1 MIILSTE
8 SLSFEILAQC
18 PSTGAR
24 VGRIHTPHGDIMT
37 PTFMPVGT
45 VGTVKGLT
53 PVDLRTTNAHCVLG
67 NTYHLALQPGAA
79 RVQEL
84 GGLQRFTGW
93 HGPMLT
99 DSGGYQVFSL
109 ADLTDLDESGVTIRT
124 HLDGRRRRFTPESV
138 ILLQERLGADII
150 MPLDHCLPA
159 GADEPRASAAAD
171 LTRRWLERCQR
182 AHNRA
187 DQWLFG
193 IVQGGMFE
201 RERLRS
207 VRDLTALDLPGY
219 SIGGLSVGEK
229 ASRTTELTQLCG
241 ESLPRH
247 KPRYLMGVGM
257 PAQIAAYPGFGID
270 MFDCVLPTRLGRGGW
285 VFQGWKKVSLVRGPL
300 EEPDGPIDKSCPCT
314 TCQRYSRLSLRWML
328 QNRSALG
335 CRLASVHN
343 VAYLMSLVER
353 VRQAVIAGRY
363 SDLNKEAL
371 AAIG

>member
-1 MIILSTE
+1 
-8 SLSFEILAQC
+8 
-18 PSTGAR
+18 
-24 VGRIHTPHGDIMT
+24 MT

-53 PVDLRTTNAHCVLG
+53 PSDLRSANAHCVLG
-67 NTYHLALQPGAA
+67 NTYHLALQPGAR
-79 RVQEL
+79 RVERL

-93 HGPMLT
+93 NGPMLT

-109 ADLTDLDESGVTIRT
+109 SELTDLDESGVTIRT

-138 ILLQERLGADII
+138 VWMQERLGADMI

-159 GADEPRASAAAD
+159 GSDEHQASVAAD

-182 AHNRA
+182 AQRRT

-201 RERLRS
+201 TQRLRS
-207 VRDLTALDLPGY
+207 VRDLAALDLPGY

-229 ASRTTELTQLCG
+229 TSLTTSLTQLCG
-241 ESLPRH
+241 DALPRH

-257 PAQIAAYPGFGID
+257 PAQIAAYPGLGMD

-285 VFQGWKKVSLVRGPL
+285 VFHGWRKISLVRGPL
-300 EEPDGPIDKSCPCT
+300 EDPDGPIDRACSCP

-343 VAYLMSLVER
+343 VAYLMGLVER
-353 VRQAVIAGRY
+353 VRTSIMEGRY
-363 SDLNKEAL
+363 RELHEEAL

>member
-1 MIILSTE
+1 
-8 SLSFEILAQC
+8 
-18 PSTGAR
+18 
-24 VGRIHTPHGDIMT
+24 
-37 PTFMPVGT
+37 MPVGT

-53 PVDLRTTNAHCVLG
+53 PTDLRAVNAHCVLG
-67 NTYHLALQPGAA
+67 NTYHLSLQPGAK
-79 RVQEL
+79 RIERL

-93 HGPMLT
+93 NGPMLT

-109 ADLTDLDESGVTIRT
+109 SQLTEMDEAGVTIAT

-138 ILLQERLGADII
+138 IELEERLGADII

-159 GADEPRASAAAD
+159 GANEREASAAAD

-182 AHNRA
+182 AQRRT

-201 RERLRS
+201 KERLRS
-207 VRDLTALDLPGY
+207 VRELSALDLPGY
-219 SIGGLSVGEK
+219 SIGGLSVGESPMLTSSL
-229 ASRTTELTQLCG
+229 ASLCG
-241 ESLPRH
+241 SALPRL

-285 VFQGWKKVSLVRGPL
+285 VFHGWRKISLVRGPL
-300 EEPDGPIDKSCPCT
+300 EDPSGPIDRDCPCP
-314 TCQRYSRLSLRWML
+314 TCQRYTRQALRWMF
-328 QNRSALG
+328 QHRSALG

-343 VAYLMSLVER
+343 VAHLMNLVDR
-353 VRQAVIAGRY
+353 VRRAITQGNYR
-363 SDLNKEAL
+363 DLHEEAL
-371 AAIG
+371 GAIS